1 MNTPSAIVILV
12 LLFFGPLMF
21 EFIECNI
28 EAYFFVLGLTCVVLV
43 GILDWHVARKAA
55 TEPIPISIAVV
66 AAGLLFG
73 WTRTRFD
80 LVFAR
85 LRGRLSRPLLA
96 ALAVFIIGL
105 ISSCITAIVAALILV
120 ETIGLLH
127 LERARQADLA
137 IAGCFSIGLGAALTP
152 VGEPLSTL
160 AASALH
166 LHFFGLFDL
175 LAPYILPGVLMCAV
189 LAGFFARGDY
199 DLASPPIKVQET
211 TLTVV
216 ITGAKVFAFVAGLVM
231 ISEAFAPLASRYVNR
246 LGSDTL
252 YWANMTSAVL
262 DNATLVALEVHHME
276 LHRAREA
283 IIALLLSGGM
293 LIPGNI
299 PNIITA
305 GALNIRT
312 ARWAKL
318 GIPLGLV
325 MLGIYFAALKL
336 LG

>member
-1 MNTPSAIVILV
+1 MLI
-12 LLFFGPLMF
+12 LLFLGPPVF
-21 EFIECNI
+21 EFIERNI
-28 EAYFFVLGLTCVVLV
+28 EAYFFVLGLICVLLA

-73 WTRTRFD
+73 WTRTRVD
-80 LVFAR
+80 LIFAR
-85 LRGRLSRPLLA
+85 LRGRVSRPLLA
-96 ALAVFIIGL
+96 ALAVFTIGL
-105 ISSCITAIVAALILV
+105 ISSWMTAIVAALILV

-127 LERARQADLA
+127 LERKRQADVA

-166 LHFFGLFDL
+166 LRFMGLFDL
-175 LAPYILPGVLMCAV
+175 LAPYILPGVLACAV
-189 LAGFFARGDY
+189 LAGFLARGDY
-199 DLASPPIKVQET
+199 DLASPPIKVRET

-216 ITGAKVFAFVAGLVM
+216 VAGAKVFAFVAGLVM
-231 ISEAFAPLASRYVNR
+231 VSEALAPLASQYVNR

-252 YWANMTSAVL
+252 YWANMLSAVL
-262 DNATLVALEVHHME
+262 DNATLVAVEVHDME

-283 IIALLLSGGM
+283 ILALLLSGGM

-318 GIPLGLV
+318 GVPLGLV
-325 MLGIYFAALKL
+325 MLGIYFAALKS